1 MKVVDSAVNDLDGCF
16 GVGQVDAIDRGT
28 ERITRRPKP
37 VDVDVEQGQFG
48 TFAVERGSDLG
59 ADSTRRAGDQC
70 TSTDESTMLAPH
82 GDGV

>member
-16 GVGQVDAIDRGT
+16 GVGQVDTVDRGT
-28 ERITRRPKP
+28 ERVTCRAQA
-37 VDVDVEQGQFG
+37 VDVDVEQGEFG

-59 ADSTRRAGDQC
+59 ADSARRSGDQC
-70 TSTDESTMLAPH
+70 TSADESTMLAPH